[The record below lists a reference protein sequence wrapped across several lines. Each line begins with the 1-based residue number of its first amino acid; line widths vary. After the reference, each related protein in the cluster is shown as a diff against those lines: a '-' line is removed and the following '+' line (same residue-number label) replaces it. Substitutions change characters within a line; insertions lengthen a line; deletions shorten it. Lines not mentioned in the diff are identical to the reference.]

1 MRWFS
6 LEQGPLNNVYRERR
20 IEIDVSLVKSVRNR
34 ITIDRHWFT
43 LEMIL
48 KKRGVSPIQVL

>member
-20 IEIDVSLVKSVRNR
+20 IEIDVSLVKSMRNR
-34 ITIDRHWFT
+34 NTIDRLRVI
-43 LEMIL
+43 LEMI
-48 KKRGVSPIQVL
+48 P